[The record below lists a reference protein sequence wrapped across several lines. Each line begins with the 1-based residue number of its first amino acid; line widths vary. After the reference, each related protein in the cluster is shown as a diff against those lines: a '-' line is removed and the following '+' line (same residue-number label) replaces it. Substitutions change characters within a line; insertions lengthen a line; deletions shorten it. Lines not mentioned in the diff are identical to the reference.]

1 MQLEQIL
8 AELKKVIKFKETT
21 AVGDI
26 ILIGMQKGL
35 SYGIVLDINPN
46 VKREW
51 WDVHFKLLVIPPV
64 ELTWILR
71 TPQMCGEIFTMNGE
85 EQFMIAVEMDIPEKV
100 QKKTGG
106 RPALSIV
113 KKPKKDREK

>member
-1 MQLEQIL
+1 MQLDQIL
-8 AELKKVIKFKETT
+8 TELKKVIKFKETT
-21 AVGDI
+21 AEGDVILVG
-26 ILIGMQKGL
+26 MKKGL
-35 SYGIVLDINPN
+35 SYGIVLDIKPN

-51 WDVHFKLLVIPPV
+51 WDIRFKLLVIPPAD
-64 ELTWILR
+64 LTWILR

-100 QKKTGG
+100 QQKPGG

-113 KKPKKDREK
+113 KKSKKDHEK